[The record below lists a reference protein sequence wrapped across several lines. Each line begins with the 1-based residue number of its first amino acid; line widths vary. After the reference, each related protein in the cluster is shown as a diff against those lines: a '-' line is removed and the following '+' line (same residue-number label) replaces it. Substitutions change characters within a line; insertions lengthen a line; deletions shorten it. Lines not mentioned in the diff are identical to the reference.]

1 MRFRREMRLP
11 PLTPAMR
18 RTLAWGL
25 VILALLTAALL
36 AGELLRR
43 VAGVASRIG
52 TPAPPV
58 VTQET
63 VVEQLREVA
72 RLVSSEMTL
81 RDVVTYRQTRF
92 GSTKQTLLVVTA
104 RVTAGIDLERGA
116 EVRID
121 SAAKRIRVAL
131 PPAEIFGVDVVSMRT
146 YDERAGLLNPFRPAD
161 RDEIQRRAR
170 SQLVLAAQQSGIL
183 EHADRN
189 AARILEGLLAQ
200 DGYVVEVNRRLN
212 LQRPAG

>member
-1 MRFRREMRLP
+1 MRAASF
-11 PLTPAMR
+11 TPALR

-25 VILALLTAALL
+25 VVVALVTAALL
-36 AGELLRR
+36 AAELVRR
-43 VAGVASRIG
+43 VTGVADRIG

-58 VTQET
+58 ITQET

-81 RDVVTYRQTRF
+81 RDVVTYRQSRF

-104 RVTAGIDLERGA
+104 RVTAGIDLERGT
-116 EVRID
+116 EIRID
-121 SAAKRIRVAL
+121 SAAKRIRVTL
-131 PPAEIFGVDVVSMRT
+131 PPAEIFGVDVVTTRT
-146 YDERAGLLNPFRPAD
+146 YDERAGLLNPFRPTD

-170 SQLVLAAQQSGIL
+170 AQLVVAAQQSGIL

-189 AARILEGLLAQ
+189 AARILKGLLEQ
-200 DGYVVEVNRRLN
+200 DGYVVEVERRLS

>member
-1 MRFRREMRLP
+1 MHLP
-11 PLTPAMR
+11 ALTPAMR
-18 RTLAWGL
+18 RTLLWGL
-25 VILALLTAALL
+25 VLVALLTAALL
-36 AGELLRR
+36 AAELVRR
-43 VAGVASRIG
+43 VTGAASRIG

-104 RVTAGIDLERGA
+104 RVTAGIDLDRGTQI
-116 EVRID
+116 RID
-121 SAAKRIRVAL
+121 SAAKRIHVTL
-131 PPAEIFGVDVVSMRT
+131 PPAQVFGVDIVNVRT
-146 YDERAGLLNPFRPAD
+146 YDERAGLLNPFRPSD
-161 RDEIQRRAR
+161 RDAIQQRVR
-170 SQLVLAAQQSGIL
+170 SQLVVAAQQSGIL

-189 AARILEGLLAQ
+189 AARILHGLLARG
-200 DGYVVEVNRRLN
+200 GYTVDVARRVTLE
-212 LQRPAG
+212 RPAG

>member
-1 MRFRREMRLP
+1 MHCRREMRALT
-11 PLTPAMR
+11 LTPAMR
-18 RTLAWGL
+18 RTLVWAL
-25 VILALLTAALL
+25 VIVALLTAALL
-36 AGELLRR
+36 AAQLVRR

-63 VVEQLREVA
+63 VVERLREVA

-104 RVTAGIDLERGA
+104 RVTAGIDLERGT
-116 EVRID
+116 EIRID
-121 SAAKRIRVAL
+121 SAAKRIRVVL
-131 PPAEIFGVDVVSMRT
+131 PPAQIFGVDVVNVRT
-146 YDERAGLLNPFRPAD
+146 YDERAGLLNPFRPED

-170 SQLVLAAQQSGIL
+170 AQLVLAAQQSGIL

-189 AARILEGLLAQ
+189 AARILQGLLAR
-200 DGYVVEVNRRLN
+200 DGYLVEVDRRVG
-212 LQRPAG
+212 LQRPTG

>member
-1 MRFRREMRLP
+1 MHCRRDMRVP
-11 PLTPAMR
+11 SLTPAIR

-25 VILALLTAALL
+25 VIVALLTAALL
-36 AGELLRR
+36 AAELVRR
-43 VAGVASRIG
+43 VTGVASRIG

-58 VTQET
+58 ITQET

-72 RLVSSEMTL
+72 RLVSSEITL

-104 RVTAGIDLERGA
+104 RVTAGIDLERGT
-116 EVRID
+116 EIRID
-121 SAAKRIRVAL
+121 SSAKRIRVAL

-146 YDERAGLLNPFRPAD
+146 YDERAGLLNPFSPAD
-161 RDEIQRRAR
+161 RDEIHRRTR

-189 AARILEGLLAQ
+189 AARILQGLLAQ
-200 DGYVVEVNRRLN
+200 DGYVVEVDRRVG
-212 LQRPAG
+212 LQRPTG

>member
-1 MRFRREMRLP
+1 MHCRRDMRVP
-11 PLTPAMR
+11 SLTPAIR

-25 VILALLTAALL
+25 VIVALLTAALL
-36 AGELLRR
+36 AAELVRR
-43 VAGVASRIG
+43 VTGVASRIG

-58 VTQET
+58 ITQET

-72 RLVSSEMTL
+72 RLVSSEITL

-104 RVTAGIDLERGA
+104 RVTAGIDLERGT
-116 EVRID
+116 EIRID
-121 SAAKRIRVAL
+121 SSAKRIRVAL

-146 YDERAGLLNPFRPAD
+146 YDERAGLLNPFSPAD
-161 RDEIQRRAR
+161 RDEIQRRTR

-189 AARILEGLLAQ
+189 AARILQGLLAQ
-200 DGYVVEVNRRLN
+200 DGYVVEVDRRVG
-212 LQRPAG
+212 LQRPTG

>member
-1 MRFRREMRLP
+1 MRFRREMRLS

-36 AGELLRR
+36 AAALVRR

-170 SQLVLAAQQSGIL
+170 AQLVLAAQQSGIL

-189 AARILEGLLAQ
+189 AARILQGLLAQ
-200 DGYVVEVNRRLN
+200 DGYVVEVDRRVG
-212 LQRPAG
+212 LQRPTG